1 MVEIGQFPCAHV
13 VGDVKDFLFLKKII
27 IAMIT
32 VTIFII
38 FVQARITRCAFH
50 HPYCMVCL
58 WITKGILLEIFL
70 KQMVKWCFRE

>member
-38 FVQARITRCAFH
+38 FVQARITSFH

-58 WITKGILLEIFL
+58 
-70 KQMVKWCFRE
+70 